1 MACPTEWTW
10 TLYVDGELPELECLE
25 LTRHLDELSGNC
37 PKLVTALQKENRLLV
52 HAFAEIHSLNEEC
65 ELAARRGKPVDLV
78 RLAAHVT
85 RLAMTLRLGFGVLA
99 GLRFPAGL
107 EWLNPFGLLAQLNLI
122 VNGLV
127 CPTKIEGVNKP

>member
-1 MACPTEWTW
+1 
-10 TLYVDGELPELECLE
+10 LE
-25 LTRHLDELSGNC
+25 LTRHLDEICGNC